1 MKILAISGSLR
12 SQSTN
17 TVILREALKLAPAN
31 VETVLFEGLADLP
44 HFNPDLDTDTPPK
57 AVQEFRDLLK
67 SSQALLVCSPEY
79 IHGIPGSLKNAFDW
93 IASSGELDGM
103 PVGIINATPSMDG
116 AGYAHE
122 ALKEVL
128 KVLSNRLV
136 PEAILIVSAVKT
148 KIQNGQIVDS
158 QLKNTL
164 SEALKALTD
173 ATQQSK

>member
-31 VETVLFEGLADLP
+31 VETVLFEGLGSLP
-44 HFNPDLDTDTPPK
+44 HFNPDLDTDAPPK

-79 IHGIPGSLKNAFDW
+79 IHGMPGSLKNAFDW

-103 PVGIINATPSMDG
+103 PVGIINATPSMEG

-122 ALKEVL
+122 SLKEVL
-128 KVLSNRLV
+128 KVLSNHLIS
-136 PEAILIVSAVKT
+136 EAILIVPAVKT
-148 KIQNGQIVDS
+148 KIANGQIMDS
-158 QLKNTL
+158 HLKNQL
-164 SEALKALTD
+164 SVALKALVD
-173 ATQQSK
+173 AVK